1 MPRFDAAKHHWLWMA
16 LALLAPA
23 VSGAGEPVKVQTRS
37 FEELAKVV
45 TDSVP
50 AEVVSL
56 NQALISAELNARVV
70 AVEAQVGDHVARD
83 DVLAR
88 LDCRDYE
95 IQQDQAQAALQ
106 RLEAQLTLAESQL
119 RRAEQLARERN
130 ISEDE
135 LERARSEL
143 AVRRAQRA
151 EQVATL
157 ASAQRKLV
165 KCSIRAPF
173 DGVVSERHAQRG
185 ALAAPGEPMFEV
197 VDVET
202 VEVSARLRPDEVD
215 SLLQSEDAHFQTD
228 EQRFPVTVR
237 AVVPA
242 ADPRSRDQEVR
253 LRFDQAR
260 AIPGLSG
267 RLTWTLQ
274 DLRLPAELLVQRDGR
289 LGVFTVNGNAAH
301 FVPLP
306 GAKEGRDSPARLA
319 GDTRIVVQGQVGL
332 VDGHA
337 VAEIPR

>member
-1 MPRFDAAKHHWLWMA
+1 MLNFETATRVLLWL
-16 LALLAPA
+16 LLAPA
-23 VSGAGEPVKVQTRS
+23 LAGAGEPTEVHTRA
-37 FEELAKVV
+37 FGELAEVV

-50 AEVVSL
+50 AEVISL

-70 AVEAQVGDHVARD
+70 AVEAQVGDRVARD

-106 RLEAQLTLAESQL
+106 RLEAQMGLAESQL

-135 LERARSEL
+135 LDRARSEL

-151 EQVATL
+151 EQAASL
-157 ASAQRKLV
+157 ASAKRNLV

-173 DGVVSERHAQRG
+173 DGVISKRHAQRG

-197 VDVET
+197 VDIDA
-202 VEVSARLRPDEVD
+202 VEVSARLRPEDVN
-215 SLLQSEDAHFQTD
+215 SLLQSKEAYFQT
-228 EQRFPVTVR
+228 EERRFPVTVR

-253 LRFDQAR
+253 LRFDQSR

-267 RLTWTLQ
+267 RLSWRLK
-274 DLRLPAELLVQRDGR
+274 DLHLPAKLLVQRDGR
-289 LGVFTVNGNAAH
+289 LGVFVVNDSAAH
-301 FVPLP
+301 FIPLP

-319 GDTRIVVQGQVGL
+319 SDARIVVQGQVGL
-332 VDGHA
+332 VDGLG
-337 VAEIPR
+337 VVEIPR

>member
-1 MPRFDAAKHHWLWMA
+1 MPVFDAAARRWLWMA
-16 LALLAPA
+16 LTLLAPT
-23 VSGAGEPVKVQTRS
+23 VIGAGEPIEVQTRS

-56 NQALISAELNARVV
+56 NRALISAELNARVV
-70 AVEAQVGDHVARD
+70 AVEAQVGDRVARD

-106 RLEAQLTLAESQL
+106 RLEAQMELAESQL
-119 RRAEQLARERN
+119 RRAAQLARERN

-135 LERARSEL
+135 LDRARSEL
-143 AVRRAQRA
+143 AVRRAQRT
-151 EQVATL
+151 EQAANL
-157 ASAQRKLV
+157 ASAQRNLV

-173 DGVVSERHAQRG
+173 DGVIGARHAQLG

-202 VEVSARLRPDEVD
+202 VEVSARLRPDDVD
-215 SLLQSEDAHFQTD
+215 SLLQSKEARFQTSD
-228 EQRFPVTVR
+228 RRFPVTVR

-253 LRFDQAR
+253 LRFNQAR

-274 DLRLPAELLVQRDGR
+274 DLRLPAELLVQRDGQ
-289 LGVFTVNGNAAH
+289 LGVFIVNNSAAH
-301 FVPLP
+301 FIALP
-306 GAKEGRDSPARLA
+306 GAQEGRDSPAQLA
-319 GDTRIVVQGQVGL
+319 SDTRIVVQGQVGL
-332 VDGHA
+332 IDGRA
-337 VAEIPR
+337 ITEIPR